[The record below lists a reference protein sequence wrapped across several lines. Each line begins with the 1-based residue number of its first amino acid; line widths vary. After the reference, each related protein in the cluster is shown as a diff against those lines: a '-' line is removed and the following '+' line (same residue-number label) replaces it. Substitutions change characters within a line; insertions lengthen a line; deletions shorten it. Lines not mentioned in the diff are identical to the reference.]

1 MANFNK
7 NIIKEIA
14 ENIDCGFNCYYNSK
28 TNEIITIPN
37 FLNISD
43 EEDFKEFI
51 QEDLEKINKQKA
63 DFVKFEVLESS
74 ELFKIMER
82 FVEQIPDQKFKSE
95 LENVLY
101 KKKPF
106 QNFKYLINNSDY
118 RQKWFDFKQIELERI
133 VENQLN
139 R

>member
-14 ENIDCGFNCYYNSK
+14 ENIDCGLNCYFNSI
-28 TNEIITIPN
+28 TNEIVTIPN

-43 EEDFKEFI
+43 EEEFKEVI
-51 QEDLEKINKQKA
+51 QEYIEKINKQKA
-63 DFVKFEVLESS
+63 DFIKFEVLKSF

-82 FVEQIPDQKFKSE
+82 FVEQISDQKFKSE
-95 LENVLY
+95 LENILL

-106 QNFKYLINNSDY
+106 QNFKYLIVNSTA
-118 RQKWFDFKQIELERI
+118 RGQNVKKQSCRLF
-133 VENQLN
+133 
-139 R
+139 